1 MAERRMFAKT
11 IVNSDAFTDMPLSAQ
26 ALYLHIAI
34 EADDW
39 GFVNNPKAIRR
50 SVGASEDDLRL
61 LVAKRFLIA
70 FDNGI
75 VAVKHWWV
83 NNYIQADRRHQTK
96 YQDELSMLFVD
107 ENKSYTFADTGNLA
121 AETFS
126 RVSKMD
132 TKRIQNVSKVDTNCI
147 QPVSKMDTEV
157 RLGKDRLGE
166 SSNSSRVDTQPN
178 PKEDVQA
185 KPAPRA
191 KKSKHKTVVKHQRGV
206 HANVKLTDEE
216 MDKLKVRFPD
226 DYLERIDQLSWY
238 LATHDVRYKSH
249 YLVILN
255 WARQDE
261 KKNPKQHVDQQS
273 LDAFDYA
280 VGLGKGI
287 A

>member
-50 SVGASEDDLRL
+50 SIGASEDDLRL

-70 FDNGI
+70 FDSG
-75 VAVKHWWV
+75 VVVVKHWLV

-96 YQDELSMLFVD
+96 YQDELSTLFVD
-107 ENKSYTFADTGNLA
+107 ENKSYTFSDTGRLA

-178 PKEDVQA
+178 PKGL
-185 KPAPRA
+185 
-191 KKSKHKTVVKHQRGV
+191 SGRGV
-206 HANVKLTDEE
+206 SGEEGAKAPKTKREKFVKPTIDE
-216 MDKLKVRFPD
+216 VRAYIAEKGYSVDAEKFWNFYEAKD
-226 DYLERIDQLSWY
+226 WY
-238 LATHDVRYKSH
+238 IGKNKMKRWHNAVAT
-249 YLVILN
+249 
-255 WARQDE
+255 WARSGPDSRQTAR
-261 KKNPKQHVDQQS
+261 VDQQS

>member
-50 SVGASEDDLRL
+50 STGASEDDLRL

-70 FDNGI
+70 FDSGV

-83 NNYIQADRRHQTK
+83 NNYIKPDRRHQTK

-107 ENKSYTFADTGNLA
+107 ENKSYTFADTGSLA

-126 RVSKMD
+126 SVSKVSPTCIQNGSKMD
-132 TKRIQNVSKVDTNCI
+132 PKCL

-178 PKEDVQA
+178 PKGL
-185 KPAPRA
+185 
-191 KKSKHKTVVKHQRGV
+191 SGRGV
-206 HANVKLTDEE
+206 SGEEGAKAPKTKRASFVKPTVEE
-216 MDKLKVRFPD
+216 VRAYIAEKGYSVDAEKFWNFYEAKD
-226 DYLERIDQLSWY
+226 WY
-238 LATHDVRYKSH
+238 IGKNKMKRWHNAVAT
-249 YLVILN
+249 
-255 WARQDE
+255 WARSGPDSRQTAR
-261 KKNPKQHVDQQS
+261 VDQQS

>member
-50 SVGASEDDLRL
+50 SIGASEDDLRL

-70 FDNGI
+70 FDSG
-75 VAVKHWWV
+75 VVVVKHWLV

-96 YQDELSMLFVD
+96 YQDELSTLFVD
-107 ENKSYTFADTGNLA
+107 ENKSYTFSDTGRLA

-178 PKEDVQA
+178 PKGL
-185 KPAPRA
+185 
-191 KKSKHKTVVKHQRGV
+191 SGRGV
-206 HANVKLTDEE
+206 SGEEGAKAPKTKRASFVKPTIDE
-216 MDKLKVRFPD
+216 VRAYIAEKGYSVDAEKFWNFYEAKDWYIGKNKMKRWHNAVATWERSGPD
-226 DYLERIDQLSWY
+226 SRQ
-238 LATHDVRYKSH
+238 T
-249 YLVILN
+249 
-255 WARQDE
+255 AR
-261 KKNPKQHVDQQS
+261 VDQQS

>member
-39 GFVNNPKAIRR
+39 GFVNSPKAIRR

-70 FDNGI
+70 FDNG
-75 VAVKHWWV
+75 VVVVKHWWV
-83 NNYIQADRRHQTK
+83 NNYIKPDRRHQTK

-107 ENKSYTFADTGNLA
+107 ENKSYTFADTGSLA

-126 RVSKMD
+126 SVSKVSPTCLQNGSKMD
-132 TKRIQNVSKVDTNCI
+132 PKCL
-147 QPVSKMDTEV
+147 QPVSKMDPEV

-191 KKSKHKTVVKHQRGV
+191 KKPKHKTVVKHQRGV

-216 MDKLKVRFPD
+216 MDKLKARFPG

>member
-50 SVGASEDDLRL
+50 STGASEDDLRL

-70 FDNGI
+70 FDSGV

-107 ENKSYTFADTGNLA
+107 ENKSYTFADTGSLA

-126 RVSKMD
+126 S
-132 TKRIQNVSKVDTNCI
+132 VSKVSPTCL
-147 QPVSKMDTEV
+147 QSVSNLSPTCLQSV
-157 RLGKDRLGE
+157 
-166 SSNSSRVDTQPN
+166 SN
-178 PKEDVQA
+178 
-185 KPAPRA
+185 
-191 KKSKHKTVVKHQRGV
+191 
-206 HANVKLTDEE
+206 
-216 MDKLKVRFPD
+216 
-226 DYLERIDQLSWY
+226 LSPTC
-238 LATHDVRYKSH
+238 LQNGS
-249 YLVILN
+249 
-255 WARQDE
+255 
-261 KKNPKQHVDQQS
+261 
-273 LDAFDYA
+273 
-280 VGLGKGI
+280 
-287 A
+287 